1 MSKHKAIRMT
11 MGGILLATALVAGVS
26 VYRAEQKGNAQT
38 TAEAD
43 GIDRKVLSMPDE
55 TTKTASGGTSTDTGT
70 TTEDINS
77 ETMAAVD
84 KETDTDK
91 TVETS
96 GNSVSAKQENPSD
109 VTADTK
115 ETEKTEKA
123 EKADQSA
130 GHTGNKT
137 TTDTEEQTTAVSAGA
152 VSLFTADS
160 VIGWPLEGTILKDYS
175 MDKTVYFPTLNV
187 YKCNPAILLKASVGD
202 QVSAAFAGTV
212 EECFTSEETGD
223 TVTVDMGN
231 GYKAVYGQL
240 KEVTVQKGDRVTKG
254 EVIATVAD
262 PTRYYTKEGTNLYFA
277 ITKDGQPVDPAEY
290 TEADKE

>member
-26 VYRAEQKGNAQT
+26 VYRAEQKGNTQM

-77 ETMAAVD
+77 QTTAAVD
-84 KETDTDK
+84 KGTDTDK

-96 GNSVSAKQENPSD
+96 GNSASAKQENPSD
-109 VTADTK
+109 VTADK
-115 ETEKTEKA
+115 KGTEKQA
-123 EKADQSA
+123 KADQSA
-130 GHTGNKT
+130 GNPEDNPTA
-137 TTDTEEQTTAVSAGA
+137 DTQEQPTAVSAGA
-152 VSLFTADS
+152 MSLFNADS
-160 VIGWPLEGTILKDYS
+160 VIRWPLEGTILKDYS

-187 YKCNPAILLKASVGD
+187 YKCNPAILLKASVGE

-240 KEVTVQKGDRVTKG
+240 KEVTVQKGDKVTKG

-277 ITKDGQPVDPAEY
+277 MTKDGQPVDPAEY
-290 TEADKE
+290 TEVGNE

>member
-1 MSKHKAIRMT
+1 MSKHKVIRMT

-55 TTKTASGGTSTDTGT
+55 TTKTVSGGTSTDTM
-70 TTEDINS
+70 TENINS
-77 ETMAAVD
+77 HTTATVD
-84 KETDTDK
+84 KGTDTEE

-96 GNSVSAKQENPSD
+96 GNSTSTKQEILSD

-123 EKADQSA
+123 DQFA
-130 GHTGNKT
+130 GNTEDKT
-137 TTDTEEQTTAVSAGA
+137 TADTKEQTTAVSARA

-277 ITKDGQPVDPAEY
+277 MTKDGQPVDPAEY
-290 TEADKE
+290 TEVDNE